1 MMDMIDLSPPASS
14 LIESIRSIGY
24 SFDSAIA
31 DIVDNSIS
39 AGASKVGI
47 NLNYQDEKTVSVTI
61 VDDGSGMTPSGLRL
75 AMSLGGRGPG
85 EKREADD
92 LGRFGLG
99 LKTASFSQA
108 KRLTVISRAS
118 PNDDFYGI
126 EWDLSIVIASNKWE
140 ARELNHS
147 DCCKELS
154 NFSLNGFS
162 VGTAIIWSDCDRLLN
177 GSEQKDELANHLNRL
192 FDELKKKLSLIF
204 HKYIDKSNFNIKVN
218 DFTLKAMDPF
228 ATKGR
233 DGYATSQLLFSE
245 TRSVENSE
253 ISITGYLLP
262 HISRMGGATRER
274 EISIDAEHTGSQGL
288 YLYRNNRLIAYG
300 GWQQIVRKTE
310 ANKLAR
316 LEISFG
322 NDADHLWQLDIKKST
337 ATLPIAI
344 RSRLRDLIR
353 GISNRSNE
361 VFVRRVQ
368 MKKSNPNSVW
378 ERIYDKE
385 TKSIT
390 YQIDR
395 EHPIVEKLLESFDG
409 KEELIDDLLIFIENT
424 FPVDLISNDVVAG
437 DGNIPRSPQETESQI
452 SELAEI
458 VSQAGLS
465 FDIFKATVIG
475 CGLYKLN
482 PKELDDLINHYRN
495 LFENE

>member
-1 MMDMIDLSPPASS
+1 MDMIDLSPPASS

-24 SFDSAIA
+24 SFDSAVA
-31 DIVDNSIS
+31 DIIDNSIS
-39 AGASKVGI
+39 ADASKVAV
-47 NLNYQDEKTVSVTI
+47 NLNYQNEKSVSVTI
-61 VDDGSGMTPSGLRL
+61 IDDGRGMSPPELRL

-85 EKREADD
+85 EKRGADD

-108 KRLTVISRAS
+108 KRLTVISRSNACE
-118 PNDDFYGI
+118 NFYGI
-126 EWDLSIVIASNKWE
+126 EWDLNIVIASNKWE
-140 ARELNHS
+140 ARELNHD
-147 DCCKELS
+147 DCCNELQHF
-154 NFSLNGFS
+154 NIDLFQ
-162 VGTAIIWSDCDRLLN
+162 VGTAVIWSDCDRLIN
-177 GSEQKDELANHLNRL
+177 GSEVSDELANHLNRL

-204 HKYIDKSNFNIKVN
+204 HKYIDKSSFNIKVN
-218 DFTLKAMDPF
+218 GSALKAMDPF
-228 ATKGR
+228 AIKGKG
-233 DGYATSQLLFSE
+233 GYATSQLLFNE
-245 TRSVENSE
+245 TRSVDQSE

-262 HISRMGGATRER
+262 HISRMGGSTRER

-288 YLYRNNRLIAYG
+288 YLYRNNRLISYG

-316 LEISFG
+316 LEICFG

-337 ATLPIAI
+337 ATLPIAL

-378 ERIYDKE
+378 ERVYDKE

-395 EHPIVEKLLESFDG
+395 SHPIVEKLLESFDG
-409 KEELIDDLLIFIENT
+409 KDGLVDDLLVFIENT

-437 DGNIPRSPQETESQI
+437 DGNIPRSLQETESQI
-452 SELAEI
+452 SELADI

-465 FDIFKATVIG
+465 FEMFKATVMG

-482 PKELDDLINHYRN
+482 PKELDDLINHYKD

>member
-1 MMDMIDLSPPASS
+1 MDMIDLSPPASS

-24 SFDSAIA
+24 SFDAAVA
-31 DIVDNSIS
+31 DIIDNSIS
-39 AGASKVGI
+39 AGASKVAV
-47 NLNYQDEKTVSVTI
+47 NLNYLNDKSVSVTI
-61 VDDGSGMTPSGLRL
+61 VDDGRGMSPPELRL

-85 EKREADD
+85 EKRGADD

-118 PNDDFYGI
+118 LDENYYGI
-126 EWDLSIVIASNKWE
+126 EWDLNVVIASNKWE
-140 ARELNHS
+140 ARELSHD
-147 DCCKELS
+147 DCCNELLT
-154 NFSLNGFS
+154 FKIKPFD
-162 VGTAIIWSDCDRLLN
+162 VGTAVIWSDCDRLIN
-177 GSEQKDELANHLNRL
+177 DSEGGDEVANHLNRL

-218 DFTLKAMDPF
+218 DSTLKAMDPF
-228 ATKGR
+228 ATKGK
-233 DGYATSQLLFSE
+233 DGYATSQLLFKE
-245 TRSVENSE
+245 TRSVDSSE

-262 HISRMGGATRER
+262 HISRMGGAARER

-316 LEISFG
+316 LEICFG

-337 ATLPIAI
+337 ATLPIAL

-395 EHPIVEKLLESFDG
+395 SHPIVEKLLESFDG
-409 KEELIDDLLIFIENT
+409 KDELVDDLLVFIENT

-437 DGNIPRSPQETESQI
+437 DGSIPRSIQETESQI

-458 VSQAGLS
+458 VSEAGLS
-465 FDIFKATVIG
+465 FDMFKATVMG

-482 PKELDDLINHYRN
+482 PKELDDLINHYKD